1 MSARAADARDD
12 LSGLPAR
19 ALAPA
24 PTAGDAPLFS
34 VCSLVT
40 DAGQHR
46 RMVEGFVSHGFG
58 ADRTEYLY
66 ADNRSGNAADG
77 YGGLG
82 RLIAAARGT
91 LVICR
96 HQDVEAVDEGADPLA
111 ALLAELDRHDP
122 AWAVAANAGAAR
134 GGAPRRVSDNIG
146 GPDQRAGPFP
156 AAVEAVDE
164 NFIVLRRAALMAPS
178 RDLPGFHLYG
188 FDLWL
193 QAWLPGWSAYVIDF
207 PLRHQGRGAGGCVL
221 FRQRRGAGGQVFPR
235 ARATPDLHTVPAGL
249 PDFRPRRGS
258 SVALSPLGP
267 SLALEAPERGGP
279 RRSPRPAAAH
289 MTCRMAR
296 PSGATSEGARSC

>member
-34 VCSLVT
+34 VRSLVT

-46 RMVEGFVSHGFG
+46 RMAESFVAHGFG

-91 LVICR
+91 FVICR
-96 HQDVEAVDEGADPLA
+96 HQDVEAVDDGAAP
-111 ALLAELDRHDP
+111 LAELDRHDP
-122 AWAVAANAGAAR
+122 ARAVAANAGAAR
-134 GGAPRRVSDNIG
+134 GVAPRRISDNIG
-146 GPDQRAGPFP
+146 GPDQRADPFP

-178 RDLPGFHLYG
+178 RDLAGFHLYG
-188 FDLWL
+188 LDLRL
-193 QAWLPGWSAYVIDF
+193 QARLLGWSAYVIDF
-207 PLRHQGRGAGGCVL
+207 PLRHHGRGDGGCVL
-221 FRQRRGAGGQVFPR
+221 FRLRRGVGGQVFPR
-235 ARATPDLHTVPAGL
+235 ARVTPDLRTVPAGL
-249 PDFRPRRGS
+249 LDPRLRRRP
-258 SVALSPLGP
+258 SVALSPLGA
-267 SLALEAPERGGP
+267 SLALGAPERGGP

-289 MTCRMAR
+289 MTFRMAR
-296 PSGATSEGARSC
+296 PSGATSKGARSC